1 MELAAEEGVSI
12 QFERYRQQLA
22 SETLPPLLRTQFEL
36 HVGRGYQT
44 FGEFA
49 AARTWLE
56 RAVQMASEH
65 SFNQLLF
72 EAEDALSKKEAIG
85 APKATTFEVS
95 DEVITI
101 ASELK
106 ELRELVGA

>member
-1 MELAAEEGVSI
+1 
-12 QFERYRQQLA
+12 
-22 SETLPPLLRTQFEL
+22 
-36 HVGRGYQT
+36 
-44 FGEFA
+44 
-49 AARTWLE
+49 
-56 RAVQMASEH
+56 
-65 SFNQLLF
+65 
-72 EAEDALSKKEAIG
+72 LSKKEAIG